1 MFFFYLTD
9 VHPGDGGLIVLPGS
23 HKANFERPPEMFYP
37 GSYKDG
43 TYNNDY
49 NSFEVPAGIKNFNPK
64 AGDVV
69 VISELLVHGALSW
82 QAKDRDRRF
91 FVVVGGGGGRISKG
105 DGSAATPR
113 MHRSSRYARQSKP
126 FR

>member
-1 MFFFYLTD
+1 
-9 VHPGDGGLIVLPGS
+9 
-23 HKANFERPPEMFYP
+23 MFYP

-49 NSFEVPAGIKNFNPK
+49 NSFEVPEGIKNFNPK

-91 FVVVGGGGGRISKG
+91 LTLRYCSQFVPPSSPMPEGVLAKLSPETLELVQMSTVHDIKSVVEQDVVTLS
-105 DGSAATPR
+105 
-113 MHRSSRYARQSKP
+113 
-126 FR
+126 